1 MGVCTMSKPT
11 YHCKHETITSSI
23 SGRELH
29 ISEFTHDFATRE
41 YTDDRFIHIQS
52 YFKLE
57 AQLETLKIELKLL
70 EETK

>member
-1 MGVCTMSKPT
+1 MSKPT
-11 YHCKHETITSSI
+11 HHCKYETITSSI

-29 ISEFTHDFATRE
+29 IAEFTHDFVTME
-41 YTDDRFIHIQS
+41 YEVCDDRFIHINS

-57 AQLETLKIELKLL
+57 AQIETLKIELKLL